1 MLNYEMPP
9 LFIEVGM
16 LKKKKS
22 KKRMGEN
29 PKKKRVLDEFEVFS
43 NSKTVFGRIS
53 ELFS

>member
-29 PKKKRVLDEFEVFS
+29 PKKKKS
-43 NSKTVFGRIS
+43 FGRI
-53 ELFS
+53 